1 MGFFTRTAMD
11 ALMKTSHP
19 EINRRQCWN
28 LHPHRKP
35 CTTCKDICPYGE
47 EIFTRPNLVKDW
59 DPCTDCGLCVSACR
73 SGCIAPSPEQV
84 QRDTAAADTD
94 SDTIWIGCEKSTRK
108 NTVVRSCICALS
120 WEALAYLALNKK
132 IVLDLTPCGQCE
144 NDLCAEQLR
153 KELTRLVDF
162 FGQPMFEARFSLAY
176 EEKEYP
182 YHVQELTR
190 REMLEQVSHG
200 SKSGTKKLLQ
210 MLPGLRS
217 EEDSGVDFR
226 LLLHQR
232 TKQLK
237 AAMET
242 PLQYGYYMPKFTDN
256 CFGCGRCEKAC
267 RANALKFEEMPNG
280 QTRMVLTPWKC
291 SECGVCMNVCSNK
304 GFDGMKLY
312 QLTTLGPVVL
322 HKCTKN
328 LCKQCGKPIA
338 PDSAEG
344 LCSVCRIKAR
354 TLKRQEEARQRAEQL
369 KAERAAK
376 AAEEAANSLIGEDVA
391 TVADFDAAIA
401 ALDINKDTEASS
413 TAYTD
418 QQYASVST
426 TVRDWITDSARKEG
440 DKTVIANTTTST
452 DDDGNETKTT
462 LGYYAVFFTGSND
475 NTFPLVNVRHILV
488 KFEGGTT
495 DSTTG
500 TTTYSDEEKNA
511 AKEKAEEILDEWM
524 SGDATEDSFAALANE
539 KSNDGDGTTGGLY
552 ENVYPGQIV
561 SSFND
566 WCFDASRQSGNT
578 GIIESEYG
586 YHVMYFVGKSSTTY
600 RDYQIESELRSTD
613 AQEWYDATVEA
624 VPMTDGNTKY
634 IRKNL
639 IISAS

>member
-94 SDTIWIGCEKSTRK
+94 NDTIWIGCEKSSRK

-322 HKCTKN
+322 HKCTKT

-338 PDSAEG
+338 PGSAEG

-354 TLKRQEEARQRAEQL
+354 TQKRQEEARQRAEQL

-376 AAEEAANSLIGEDVA
+376 AAEEAAK
-391 TVADFDAAIA
+391 AA
-401 ALDINKDTEASS
+401 E
-413 TAYTD
+413 
-418 QQYASVST
+418 
-426 TVRDWITDSARKEG
+426 
-440 DKTVIANTTTST
+440 
-452 DDDGNETKTT
+452 
-462 LGYYAVFFTGSND
+462 
-475 NTFPLVNVRHILV
+475 
-488 KFEGGTT
+488 
-495 DSTTG
+495 
-500 TTTYSDEEKNA
+500 NA
-511 AKEKAEEILDEWM
+511 AEATAEPAAEAAVKTAETA
-524 SGDATEDSFAALANE
+524 ATALPDTIPAGQSAAPANVTAPSLE
-539 KSNDGDGTTGGLY
+539 A
-552 ENVYPGQIV
+552 P
-561 SSFND
+561 
-566 WCFDASRQSGNT
+566 R
-578 GIIESEYG
+578 SE
-586 YHVMYFVGKSSTTY
+586 
-600 RDYQIESELRSTD
+600 
-613 AQEWYDATVEA
+613 
-624 VPMTDGNTKY
+624 
-634 IRKNL
+634 
-639 IISAS
+639 

>member
-94 SDTIWIGCEKSTRK
+94 NDTIWIGCEKSSRK

-322 HKCTKN
+322 YKCTKT

-376 AAEEAANSLIGEDVA
+376 AAEEAGADYVGAEELVAKIQGENWFDFDVVVASPDMMGVVGRLGKVLGPKGQMPSPKAGTVTPDVA
-391 TVADFDAAIA
+391 KAVQESKAGKVEYR
-401 ALDINKDTEASS
+401 L
-413 TAYTD
+413 
-418 QQYASVST
+418 
-426 TVRDWITDSARKEG
+426 
-440 DKTVIANTTTST
+440 DKTNIIHCPIGKVSFGPEKLAENFNALMGAIIKAKPAASKGQYIKSCVAASTMGPGVKMNT
-452 DDDGNETKTT
+452 
-462 LGYYAVFFTGSND
+462 
-475 NTFPLVNVRHILV
+475 
-488 KFEGGTT
+488 
-495 DSTTG
+495 
-500 TTTYSDEEKNA
+500 
-511 AKEKAEEILDEWM
+511 AKI
-524 SGDATEDSFAALANE
+524 
-539 KSNDGDGTTGGLY
+539 
-552 ENVYPGQIV
+552 
-561 SSFND
+561 
-566 WCFDASRQSGNT
+566 
-578 GIIESEYG
+578 
-586 YHVMYFVGKSSTTY
+586 
-600 RDYQIESELRSTD
+600 
-613 AQEWYDATVEA
+613 
-624 VPMTDGNTKY
+624 
-634 IRKNL
+634 
-639 IISAS
+639 